1 MIMVSRLFD
10 LSKAINLNHL
20 LLTKNQNCS
29 KNSDYS
35 LELVRPAHMQWPL
48 VFFTPA
54 GAYGYS
60 QQVLSHTII
69 YPLVIKHDQTWQ
81 WKMPTMW
88 GP

>member
-48 VFFTPA
+48 VFSHQLVLMGTPNR
-54 GAYGYS
+54 S
-60 QQVLSHTII
+60 
-69 YPLVIKHDQTWQ
+69 
-81 WKMPTMW
+81 
-88 GP
+88 